1 MLIASFD
8 IGEKNFAY
16 CIAEYIEKH
25 TTILKIIHQNVIIKK
40 AQSVI
45 ESCINVSILMDADE
59 KLMACDRFIIEQQM
73 RSNIRSQRL
82 AQHVWSTIHAKFPD
96 RIIKFVPSYM
106 KMQHFIGKNTLKD
119 KQRKQ
124 WSINKVI
131 HEGVMSVSDHHTKI
145 IEDIINMKKKD
156 DVCDTILQ
164 VIAYIDREVR

>member
-1 MLIASFD
+1 
-8 IGEKNFAY
+8 
-16 CIAEYIEKH
+16 
-25 TTILKIIHQNVIIKK
+25 
-40 AQSVI
+40 
-45 ESCINVSILMDADE
+45 MDADE